1 VSRISLNIIR
11 VGSEQFTANDETTI
25 AFAINYTR
33 AIYGSVGLSIDR
45 LEDYVITNA
54 QAGGYAVIDQDSE
67 AESLTSQW
75 TVHNNAIDVFV
86 VKLYV
91 GGTAG
96 LSPTKGPCNKD
107 LPFPYM
113 TGVVVELVDVL
124 TNQVLAHEVGHYL
137 GLEHET
143 DTTNLMYKDVPNG
156 GLLTFLQGI
165 KMSTHCFV
173 EG

>member
-1 VSRISLNIIR
+1 MPGISLNIIR
-11 VGSEQFTANDETTI
+11 VGSENFTPADETI
-25 AFAINYTR
+25 ISYAITYTR
-33 AIYGSVGLSIDR
+33 AIYGSVGISIVR
-45 LEDYVITNA
+45 VEDYFISSA
-54 QAGGYAVIDQDSE
+54 QAGGYTIIDNDSE
-67 AESLTSQW
+67 AELLTSEW
-75 TVHNNAIDVFV
+75 TVPNNAIDVFV

-96 LSPTKGPCNKD
+96 RSPEGGPCNKD
-107 LPFPYM
+107 LAYPTM
-113 TGVVVELVDVL
+113 TGVVIELVDVL

-137 GLEHET
+137 GLGHED

-165 KMSTHCFV
+165 KMSTHCFI

>member
-1 VSRISLNIIR
+1 M
-11 VGSEQFTANDETTI
+11 GSEQFTADDETI
-25 AFAINYTR
+25 LSFAVNYTR
-33 AIYGSVGLSIDR
+33 AIYGSVGIAINR
-45 LEDYVITNA
+45 VEDYFISNE

-67 AESLTSQW
+67 AEFLTSQW
-75 TVHNNAIDVFV
+75 TVPNNAIDVFV

-96 LSPTKGPCNKD
+96 LSPVKGTCNKD
-107 LPFPYM
+107 LPFPTM
-113 TGVVVELVDVL
+113 TGVVIELVDVL

-137 GLEHET
+137 GLDHET

-165 KMSTHCFV
+165 AMSTHCFI